1 MGEIMTMEEMESRFK
16 DEWILIEDPETTEM
30 LQVTRGKVLW
40 HGKDKK
46 ELYRV
51 ALELRPRS
59 SAIWYIGIWPKDKIV
74 IL

>member
-16 DEWILIEDPETTEM
+16 NEWILIEDPETTEV

-40 HGKDKK
+40 HGKDRD

-51 ALELRPRS
+51 AMELQPQH
-59 SAIWYIGIWPKDKIV
+59 SAIWYTGTWPKDKIV